1 MPSPKGEGGPAGPN
15 EGVSFRAADHKRAAE
30 TSLALISQRAGPL
43 TASVYALR
51 AAFGGCAPT
60 RACGR
65 SPSGKPLEL
74 TGAFSPWGR
83 RWPAGRM
90 RGELSL
96 VARFFAISPFKHKRT
111 RACARVFYASYY
123 RAFLA
128 VSTRALKL
136 AGSWMAISDSILR
149 FSSTPA
155 FFRPFMKVE

>member
-1 MPSPKGEGGPAGPN
+1 MRGLRPRESLLTQWGGGQA
-15 EGVSFRAADHKRAAE
+15 K
-30 TSLALISQRAGPL
+30 Q
-43 TASVYALR
+43 
-51 AAFGGCAPT
+51 
-60 RACGR
+60 
-65 SPSGKPLEL
+65 
-74 TGAFSPWGR
+74 GR
-83 RWPAGRM
+83 RG
-90 RGELSL
+90 
-96 VARFFAISPFKHKRT
+96 FAALPPHRKLPFKHKRT